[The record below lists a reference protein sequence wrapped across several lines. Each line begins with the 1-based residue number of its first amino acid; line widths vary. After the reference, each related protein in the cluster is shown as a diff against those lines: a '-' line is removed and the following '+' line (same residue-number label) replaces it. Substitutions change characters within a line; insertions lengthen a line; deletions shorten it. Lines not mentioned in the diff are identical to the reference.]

1 MIPAKLHSGSHV
13 RVIAPSRSMA
23 LIKEDCRKIANERL
37 AKLGLKVS
45 YGKNVD
51 ECDEML
57 SSSIKS
63 RADDLNEAFADKS
76 VDAILTVI
84 GGVNCME
91 ILDYLDYGLIKKN
104 PKILCGF
111 SDITALSNAIYAKTG
126 LVTYSGP
133 HFSSFGMLKG
143 FDYTLEYFQKCLMQD
158 KPFVLEASK
167 EWSDDP
173 WFRDQENRNFV
184 KNDGYWVLNEGMA
197 EGRMVGG
204 NLGLMD
210 ELKGTP
216 YFPDIKDCILFLEHC
231 SEDALWTFNRSL
243 EALML
248 HPDFATVKAVV
259 FGRFEPEHKVTREM
273 LEKILANKK
282 ELKNIPVVANVD
294 FGHTTPIIT
303 FPVGGKCCV
312 DGDKIELLEF

>member
-1 MIPAKLHSGSHV
+1 MIPAKLHSGSHI
-13 RVIAPSRSMA
+13 RVIAPSRSMQ
-23 LIKEDCRKIANERL
+23 LIKEDCRKIAKERL
-37 AKLGLKVS
+37 VQLGLTVS
-45 YGKNVD
+45 FGKNVE
-51 ECDEML
+51 ECDENL

-104 PKILCGF
+104 PKIFCGF

-143 FDYTLEYFQKCLMQD
+143 FDYTLEYFQKCLMQN
-158 KPFVLEASK
+158 KPFELSASN

-184 KNDGYWVLNEGMA
+184 KNSGYWVLNKGAA

-216 YFPDIKDCILFLEHC
+216 YFPDIKNCILFLEHC
-231 SEDALWTFNRSL
+231 AEDALWAFNRSL

-259 FGRFEPEHKVTREM
+259 FGRFEPENKVTREV

-282 ELKNIPVVANVD
+282 ELKNIPVIANVD

-303 FPVGGKCCV
+303 FPVGGRCRV

>member
-1 MIPAKLHSGSHV
+1 MIPSKLHSGSHI

-37 AKLGLKVS
+37 SKLGITVS

-63 RADDLNEAFADKS
+63 RADDLNDAFADKS

-91 ILDYLDYGLIKKN
+91 ILDYLDYDLIKKN
-104 PKILCGF
+104 PKIFCGF

-143 FDYTLEYFQKCLMQD
+143 FDYSLEYFKKCLMQD
-158 KPFVLEASK
+158 KPFVLEPSK

-173 WFRDQENRNFV
+173 WFRDQENRSFI
-184 KNDGYWVLNEGMA
+184 KNDGYWLLNKGKA

-216 YFPDIKDCILFLEHC
+216 YFPDIKNSILFLEHC
-231 SEDALWTFNRSL
+231 SEDALWAFNRSL

-259 FGRFEPEHKVTREM
+259 FGRFEPEHKVTREV

-303 FPVGGKCCV
+303 FPVGGKCRV

>member
-1 MIPAKLHSGSHV
+1 MIPAKLHSGSHI

-23 LIKEDCRKIANERL
+23 LIKDDCRKIAKERL
-37 AKLGLKVS
+37 AKLGLTVS

-51 ECDEML
+51 ECDENL
-57 SSSIKS
+57 SSSVKS

-91 ILDYLDYGLIKKN
+91 ILDYLDYDLIKRN

-173 WFRDQENRNFV
+173 WFMDQENRNFV
-184 KNDGYWVLNEGMA
+184 KNSGYWVLNEGSA

-216 YFPDIKDCILFLEHC
+216 YFPDIKNCILFLEHC
-231 SEDALWTFNRSL
+231 AEDKLWAFNRSL

-259 FGRFEPEHKVTREM
+259 FGRFEPEHEM
-273 LEKILANKK
+273 TKELLEKILANKK
-282 ELKNIPVVANVD
+282 ELKNIPVIANVD

-303 FPVGGKCCV
+303 FPVGGRCRV
-312 DGDKIELLEF
+312 DGDRIELLEF